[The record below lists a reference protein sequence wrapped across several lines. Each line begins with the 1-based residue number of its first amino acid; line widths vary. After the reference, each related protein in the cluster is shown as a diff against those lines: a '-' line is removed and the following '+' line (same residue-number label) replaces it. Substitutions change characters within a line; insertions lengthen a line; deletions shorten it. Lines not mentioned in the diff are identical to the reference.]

1 MTVAKPVVRTTTF
14 KSRQPLIRRF
24 SAMMPQ
30 VSKDATQVL
39 TDAAGELELCP
50 PHPAARRRHSRES
63 AMTAKQRKPLFERL
77 KQSVSEG
84 VGHVRGDLIRIP
96 SNSHIC
102 PDFQS
107 L

>member
-1 MTVAKPVVRTTTF
+1 
-14 KSRQPLIRRF
+14 
-24 SAMMPQ
+24 
-30 VSKDATQVL
+30 
-39 TDAAGELELCP
+39 
-50 PHPAARRRHSRES
+50 
-63 AMTAKQRKPLFERL
+63 MTAKQRKPLFERL